1 MTKIVKEKATV
12 IQPLISLWTQHT
24 HLQFPFL
31 STSNPENLKLL
42 RQTRLI
48 DTIAWPF
55 LFLTYALF
63 PHNERPAAC
72 TLECKCAGRAL
83 SLFILV
89 EPRTRSYGRIRL
101 HYPPPPVVNHWEN
114 ERKPRARALLREQQR
129 RERASERLYKRE
141 PFIVCIK
148 ATLVN
153 LRCKVCVYVH
163 R

>member
-1 MTKIVKEKATV
+1 MTKIVKEKAKLFN
-12 IQPLISLWTQHT
+12 PLFRYGPNTPISN
-24 HLQFPFL
+24 FPFSLHQIQRTL
-31 STSNPENLKLL
+31 SSCAKRVSSTPL
-42 RQTRLI
+42 RG
-48 DTIAWPF
+48 
-55 LFLTYALF
+55 LFSFSPTLF
-63 PHNERPAAC
+63 SRIMKDPRRARWSANAP
-72 TLECKCAGRAL
+72 GAL